1 VTPSEGLNRG
11 TDAYRLDG
19 FAAIVTGSSTGLGE
33 AIARELS
40 ALGASVVINARD
52 GERAERVA
60 ASIRATGAR
69 AIVHAGDITEPRTA
83 DALTAAAVEAF
94 GRLDVLVNNAGRGNI
109 TPSEDL
115 ALADWEAVLRLN
127 LTAPLLCAQAAF
139 PHLVAS
145 GRGVVVNIG
154 SILSSLGI
162 AQRAAYAASKH
173 GLVGLTKVLAAEW
186 ASRGVRVVGVDPG
199 YVETE
204 MVRANMERAGFTA
217 EDLERRTPLGR
228 LARAEEIAR
237 VVAFVS
243 SPAASYVTGTS
254 VAVDGG
260 WVTDGGW

>member
-1 VTPSEGLNRG
+1 VTPSGSPGRG

-19 FAAIVTGSSTGLGE
+19 FVAIVTGSSTGLGE
-33 AIARELS
+33 AIARELG
-40 ALGASVVINARD
+40 ALGASVVINARN

-60 ASIRATGAR
+60 ESIRATGAR
-69 AIVHAGDITEPRTA
+69 AVVHAGDITDPGTA
-83 DALTAAAVEAF
+83 DALTAAAVESF

-109 TPSEDL
+109 TPSDAL

-127 LTAPLLCAQAAF
+127 LTAPFLCAQAAF

-145 GRGVVVNIG
+145 GRGVIVNIG
-154 SILSSLGI
+154 SVLSSLGI

-186 ASRGVRVVGVDPG
+186 ASHGVRVVGVNPG

-204 MVRANMERAGFTA
+204 LVLANMKSAGFTA

-228 LARAEEIAR
+228 LAEAGEIAR